1 MRLIIQRVKRTT
13 LKVHDRVFSEID
25 EGLLVL
31 VGITHE
37 DQEEDLDWLANKLTN
52 MRLFSDEND
61 KMNLCVSD
69 IGYEI
74 LLVSQFTL
82 FASTKKGNRPSF
94 IDAARPENARVL
106 FELFTQKVAY
116 RLPNKIKTGCFGED
130 MQIETQLDG
139 PVSIQIDSKQRN

>member
-1 MRLIIQRVKRTT
+1 MRLIIQRVKRAT

-37 DQEEDLDWLANKLTN
+37 DQEEDLDWLASKLTN

-61 KMNLCVSD
+61 KINLCVSD
-69 IGYEI
+69 LDYEL

-94 IDAARPENARVL
+94 MDAARPENARVL
-106 FELFTQKVAY
+106 FELFTQKVTN
-116 RLPNKIKTGCFGED
+116 RMPNKVKTGCFGED
-130 MQIETQLDG
+130 MQIDTQLDG

>member
-1 MRLIIQRVKRTT
+1 M
-13 LKVHDRVFSEID
+13 HDRVFSEID

-37 DQEEDLDWLANKLTN
+37 DQEEDLDWLASKLTN

-61 KMNLCVSD
+61 KINLCVSD
-69 IGYEI
+69 LGYEI

-106 FELFTQKVAY
+106 FELFTQKVAN
-116 RLPNKIKTGCFGED
+116 RLPNKVKTGCFGED
-130 MQIETQLDG
+130 MQIDTQLDG

>member
-1 MRLIIQRVKRTT
+1 M
-13 LKVHDRVFSEID
+13 HDRVFSEID

-37 DQEEDLDWLANKLTN
+37 DQEEDLDWLAIKLTN

-61 KMNLCVSD
+61 KINLCVSD
-69 IGYEI
+69 LGYEI

-106 FELFTQKVAY
+106 FELFTQKVAN
-116 RLPNKIKTGCFGED
+116 RLPNKVKTGCFGED
-130 MQIETQLDG
+130 MQIDTQLDG

>member
-1 MRLIIQRVKRTT
+1 MRLIIQRVKRAT
-13 LKVHDRVFSEID
+13 LKVHNRVYSQID
-25 EGLLVL
+25 SGLLVL
-31 VGITHE
+31 VGITH
-37 DQEEDLDWLANKLTN
+37 DDKEEDLDWLANKLIN

-69 IGYEI
+69 LGYEI

-94 IDAARPENARVL
+94 IDAARPEKANQL
-106 FELFTQKVAY
+106 FQLFTQKVED
-116 RLPNKIKTGCFGED
+116 RLPNMVATGCFGED
-130 MQIETQLDG
+130 MQIESHLDG

>member
-1 MRLIIQRVKRTT
+1 MRLIIQRVKRAT

-69 IGYEI
+69 LVMRFYWLVNSHCLPQRKKEIGHRSSMQRDLKTREYS
-74 LLVSQFTL
+74 LNF
-82 FASTKKGNRPSF
+82 
-94 IDAARPENARVL
+94 
-106 FELFTQKVAY
+106 
-116 RLPNKIKTGCFGED
+116 LPK
-130 MQIETQLDG
+130 
-139 PVSIQIDSKQRN
+139 R

>member
-1 MRLIIQRVKRTT
+1 M
-13 LKVHDRVFSEID
+13 HDRVFSEID

-61 KMNLCVSD
+61 KINLCVSD
-69 IGYEI
+69 LGYEI

-106 FELFTQKVAY
+106 FELFTQKVAN
-116 RLPNKIKTGCFGED
+116 RLPNKVKIGCFGED
-130 MQIETQLDG
+130 MQIDTQLDG

>member
-1 MRLIIQRVKRTT
+1 M
-13 LKVHDRVFSEID
+13 HDRVFSEID

-61 KMNLCVSD
+61 KINLCVSD
-69 IGYEI
+69 LDYEI

-106 FELFTQKVAY
+106 FELFTQKVAN
-116 RLPNKIKTGCFGED
+116 RLPNKVKTGCFGED
-130 MQIETQLDG
+130 MQIDTQLDG

>member
-1 MRLIIQRVKRTT
+1 MRLIIQRVKRAT

-61 KMNLCVSD
+61 KINLCVSD
-69 IGYEI
+69 LGYEI

-106 FELFTQKVAY
+106 FELFTQKVAN
-116 RLPNKIKTGCFGED
+116 RLPNK
-130 MQIETQLDG
+130 
-139 PVSIQIDSKQRN
+139 V

>member
-1 MRLIIQRVKRTT
+1 MRLIIQRVKRAT

-61 KMNLCVSD
+61 KINLCVSD
-69 IGYEI
+69 LDYEL

-94 IDAARPENARVL
+94 MDAARPEKASEL
-106 FELFTQKVAY
+106 FQLFTQKIEL
-116 RLPNKIKTGCFGED
+116 RLPNKVKTGCFGED
-130 MQIETQLDG
+130 MQIDTQLDG

>member
-1 MRLIIQRVKRTT
+1 MRLIIQRVKRAT

-37 DQEEDLDWLANKLTN
+37 DQEEDLDWLASKLTN

-69 IGYEI
+69 LGFEI

-94 IDAARPENARVL
+94 IDAARPEKANEL
-106 FELFTQKVAY
+106 FQRFTQKIEI
-116 RLPNKIKTGCFGED
+116 RLPNKVKTGCFGED
-130 MQIETQLDG
+130 MQIETLLDG
-139 PVSIQIDSKQRN
+139 PVSIQIDSKQRY